1 MRRIDQGDV
10 PRDRWGRPL
19 IDGKPYTR
27 ASTLAK
33 ALDDTSNLMAW
44 KARKVAEGMGQAA
57 DLVALAATS
66 RGDKKV
72 LDDVVERAMDR
83 AGAGGGRD
91 IGTGIHAATEML
103 DAGEDITKL
112 PTDLQRD
119 ALAFQDCYAGL
130 GLTPVLAETFVVNRH
145 LQTAGTFDRLM
156 MDRDGDTIITDL
168 KSIAPE
174 KDAEYA
180 AQWSGLAWSIQLAT
194 YALGCPWTAATG
206 VVSWTDWDVPPPRV
220 DKGIVWVVRRGE
232 GDVTPVWVDLT
243 VGLRAANLCADVRA
257 IRKLRPAVVA

>member
-33 ALDDTSNLMAW
+33 ALDDTSNLMQW

-103 DAGEDITKL
+103 DGGEDITGL
-112 PTDLQRD
+112 PTDLQKD
-119 ALAFQDCYAGL
+119 ALAYQDCYAGL

-145 LQTAGTFDRLM
+145 LQSAGTFDRLM
-156 MDRDGDTIITDL
+156 VDRDGDTLITDI
-168 KSIAPE
+168 KTVGE
-174 KDAEYA
+174 GKDAAYSA
-180 AQWSGLAWSIQLAT
+180 RWSGLAWSIQLAV
-194 YALGCPWTAATG
+194 YAFASPWTAATG
-206 VVSWTDWDVPPPRV
+206 VVSWSGWDIQPPRV
-220 DKGIVWVVRRGE
+220 DKGIVWVIRRGQGTCE
-232 GDVTPVWVDLT
+232 PVTVDLT
-243 VGLRAANLCADVRA
+243 VGLRAANMCADVRD